1 MMAQGQGLP
10 ESLAGLLVVERGAVV
25 VVKVKGVVVRIPGHS
40 SVLLIIVPLSPQV
53 AVRQAPRP
61 SVVL

>member
-10 ESLAGLLVVERGAVV
+10 ESLAGLLVERGAVV